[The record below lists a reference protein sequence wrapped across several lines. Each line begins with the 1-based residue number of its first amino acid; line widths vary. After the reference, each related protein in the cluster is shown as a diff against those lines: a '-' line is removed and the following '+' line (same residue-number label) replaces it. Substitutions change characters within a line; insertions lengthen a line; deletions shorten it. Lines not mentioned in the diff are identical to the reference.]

1 MSCRCRN
8 AIRLQKLSLFGLVA
22 VLLAIS
28 ACDNAPAANTDE
40 NAHRALPELSDEIP
54 AIKNASY
61 TEDTRRLVRE
71 TFDSIQSIQERIRNQ
86 GLSSWMIKTDEV
98 RISLAEYVL
107 TMKSKEL
114 IHALNPL
121 TEKPSNEK
129 PSNEKPS
136 NEKPSDEE
144 VLRHMITEALTVHHA
159 KEIGITVTPE
169 EVRDVIDLQMRA
181 MKDTDPKTSAEQ
193 LTLYIMEQRIRIT
206 GLSEEDF
213 WNSEELYSAYEAAIY
228 MNKLRRHILA
238 DEDLNGMESYEALQA
253 KLYKDFRIKHRIQVP
268 DLSELETV

>member
-8 AIRLQKLSLFGLVA
+8 AIRLRKLSLFGLVA

-71 TFDSIQSIQERIRNQ
+71 TFDSIQSIQERIRNE
-86 GLSSWMIKTDEV
+86 GLSPWMIKTDEV
-98 RISLAEYVL
+98 RISLAEYVFTL
-107 TMKSKEL
+107 KSKEL

-121 TEKPSNEK
+121 T
-129 PSNEKPS
+129 
-136 NEKPSDEE
+136 EKPSDEE

-169 EVRDVIDLQMRA
+169 EVRDVIDMQMRA

-228 MNKLRRHILA
+228 INKLRGHILA
-238 DEDLNGMESYEALQA
+238 DEDLKGMESYEALQA
-253 KLYKDFRIKHRIQVP
+253 KLYKDFRKKHHIQVP
-268 DLSELETV
+268 DLSELDTV